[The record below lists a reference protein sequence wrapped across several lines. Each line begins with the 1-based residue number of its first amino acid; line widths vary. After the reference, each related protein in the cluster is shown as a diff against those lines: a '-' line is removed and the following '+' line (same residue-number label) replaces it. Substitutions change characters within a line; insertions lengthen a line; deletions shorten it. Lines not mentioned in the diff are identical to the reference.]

1 MAKNKR
7 YAENPLLYIHQPDVG
22 TPNASMQ
29 SRYQTSKN
37 KAVSQSNNRDVN
49 NKIPK
54 GRVQRRYGGK
64 LVPNQTEV
72 ENPSINNDTPINS
85 TETIQ
90 YEQSSPKKFKEMDL
104 AEKVK
109 YLADEPNHAPKIK
122 CEIKTMDKTYRG
134 VIEDFDGVTVFMRIG
149 KRVQPRKILLDE
161 IKRIRMLG
169 F

>member
-29 SRYQTSKN
+29 SRYQTSRN
-37 KAVSQSNNRDVN
+37 KTVSQSKNREAS
-49 NKIPK
+49 NKITK
-54 GRVQRRYGGK
+54 GWVQRRYGGK
-64 LVPNQTEV
+64 LIPDKTEV
-72 ENPSINNDTPINS
+72 ENPSMKNNTPINS

-109 YLADEPNHAPKIK
+109 YRSEEPKHAPKIK
-122 CEIKTMDKTYRG
+122 CEIKTMDKTYHG
-134 VIEDFDGVTVFMRIG
+134 VVEDIDRVTVFMHIG
-149 KRVQPRKILLDE
+149 KRDITCNILF
-161 IKRIRMLG
+161 K
-169 F
+169 

>member
-29 SRYQTSKN
+29 SRYQTSRN
-37 KAVSQSNNRDVN
+37 QTDFQSNSREAN

-54 GRVQRRYGGK
+54 ARVQRRYGGK
-64 LVPNQTEV
+64 LLRDKTEV
-72 ENPSINNDTPINS
+72 ENTSIKNDTPINP
-85 TETIQ
+85 TEAIQ
-90 YEQSSPKKFKEMDL
+90 QEQSSPKKFKEMDL

-134 VIEDFDGVTVFMRIG
+134 IIEDFDGVTVFMRVG
-149 KRVQPRKILLDE
+149 KRVQSRKIFLDE

>member
-37 KAVSQSNNRDVN
+37 KTVSQSNDRDVN

-64 LVPNQTEV
+64 LIPDQTEV

-109 YLADEPNHAPKIK
+109 YLADEPNHATKIK
-122 CEIKTMDKTYRG
+122 HKNKTLDKTYRS
-134 VIEDFDGVTVFMRIG
+134 VIEDFDGVTVFIRDG
-149 KRVQPRKILLDE
+149 KRVEPRKIL
-161 IKRIRMLG
+161 
-169 F
+169 

>member
-72 ENPSINNDTPINS
+72 ENPSINNDTPSILQKQFN
-85 TETIQ
+85 TNNPV
-90 YEQSSPKKFKEMDL
+90 PKSLKKW
-104 AEKVK
+104 
-109 YLADEPNHAPKIK
+109 
-122 CEIKTMDKTYRG
+122 
-134 VIEDFDGVTVFMRIG
+134 
-149 KRVQPRKILLDE
+149 IL
-161 IKRIRMLG
+161 RRR
-169 F
+169 